1 MMSESD
7 FRQRVRETLVADVPV
22 DVRRAWSEAQL
33 RTWWATVSSQD
44 SALGAYRPHG
54 DSPPIEHVI
63 EICEDLLGPAAKQT
77 S

>member
-1 MMSESD
+1 MMSDSD
-7 FRQRVRETLVADVPV
+7 FRQRVRETLVAGVPV

-44 SALGAYRPHG
+44 SALGAYLPKD
-54 DSPPIEHVI
+54 DSPPIECVI
-63 EICEDLLGPAAKQT
+63 EICEDLVGPQAEQT